1 MTALCELSIQGSD
14 DMQGLLDLSCSA
26 RTCEVYEQKD
36 SESCSY
42 VTTIRG
48 KPASGTFA
56 HSIPLPAAKKVIV
69 RLLSLQQ
76 QGKVSIHSVQL
87 NPIAPEDSQSLA
99 RPHSESASCA
109 SNFEAGSRSQ
119 QAEVKAMLQGL
130 IATG

>member
-1 MTALCELSIQGSD
+1 MLSKESQL
-14 DMQGLLDLSCSA
+14 QGLLDLLCSA
-26 RTCEVYEQKD
+26 RTCEVYEQKGSD
-36 SESCSY
+36 SCSY

-48 KPASGTFA
+48 KPASGAFA

-76 QGKVSIHSVQL
+76 QAKVTIHIVQL
-87 NPIAPEDSQSLA
+87 NPGAPEDSQSPA
-99 RPHSESASCA
+99 SPHSKSASCA
-109 SNFEAGSRSQ
+109 SNVEAGSRSQ